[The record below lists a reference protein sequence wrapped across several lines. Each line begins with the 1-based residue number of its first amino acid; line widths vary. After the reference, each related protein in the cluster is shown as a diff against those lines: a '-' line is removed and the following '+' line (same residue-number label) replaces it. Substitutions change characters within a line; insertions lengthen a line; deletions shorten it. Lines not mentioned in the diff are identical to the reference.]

1 MLVSGPDGTECVMLD
16 AGYGA
21 IKNYKMI
28 RDAGRKPV
36 ICTRKNYVARNVHLV
51 GTNFSSAAPRS
62 RGGSVRLRSRQAGGD
77 PGAGARMSGMA
88 TAAGAVSARM
98 SNMKRI
104 PAHGGCLRLDPQLK
118 IESFPSNPY
127 RDMS

>member
-36 ICTRKNYVARNVHLV
+36 ICTRKNYVARGLHVV
-51 GTNFSSAAPRS
+51 GANFSSVGPRITVCS
-62 RGGSVRLRSRQAGGD
+62 AHLRSQAGLFPACVENQIVRL
-77 PGAGARMSGMA
+77 
-88 TAAGAVSARM
+88 
-98 SNMKRI
+98 
-104 PAHGGCLRLDPQLK
+104 
-118 IESFPSNPY
+118 
-127 RDMS
+127 